1 MLAMRV
7 HVAPC
12 LFLLLSGCA
21 RTPPPVRPPSTAARQ
36 LATALQ
42 QDDAQAAYHLLS
54 PAVRR
59 EVSLSQFRR
68 QWEENAAER
77 RRLGEALQQA
87 APPRAHA
94 AVVLENG
101 ERIPLVLED
110 GYWRLQG
117 DVMNV
122 AAMETPADTVAALRR
137 ALQRRSMDGL
147 LRLLSR
153 GQRAA
158 WEARFEEI
166 IQETQDP
173 LGLEIEIDGQKAV
186 VHTGDGDVIRLRKE
200 AGEWRVTAIE

>member
-1 MLAMRV
+1 MGV
-7 HVAPC
+7 HVARW
-12 LFLLLSGCA
+12 LALILLLSGCA
-21 RTPPPVRPPSTAARQ
+21 RTPPPVQPPSPTARR
-36 LATALQ
+36 LAAALQ
-42 QDDAQAAYHLLS
+42 QDEPEAAYRLLS

-59 EVSLSQFRR
+59 EVSLQQFRR
-68 QWEENAAER
+68 QWEENTAER
-77 RRLGEALQQA
+77 RMLGKALQQA

-101 ERIPLVLED
+101 ERIPLVLEE

-122 AAMETPADTVAALRR
+122 AAMATPADAVAALRR

-153 GQRAA
+153 RQRAA

-166 IQETQDP
+166 IEETRDP
-173 LGLEIEIDGQKAV
+173 LDLEIEIDGQKAV